1 MKTVDPQL
9 IESYLQKTENYL
21 NQKLI
26 PFWSARAVDTK
37 YGGFQT
43 NYDRNGHRTEVT
55 EKSFLAQ
62 CRCIFTLSF
71 VQRLGF
77 QWPDGEAS
85 LKQGLDFL
93 FTHFRDKENE
103 GYFWIVEEDGQVKDD
118 NKIIYGHSFLIY
130 GLAEYAL
137 LTGDD
142 SAKKEACRLFDWLQ
156 TKVADTEY
164 GGYLEHF
171 DRQMNLKKSHKD
183 FPVHKSL
190 DVHMHL
196 MEAFTTLY
204 ELTGE
209 EKHRN
214 ALLEIIELIFDK
226 MVDPEMGTGISMFTQ
241 DWKPIPNVELDT
253 VWGRDRFDE
262 QGKSINITSYGHNIE
277 LAWLY
282 LHALDILAIPRANHI
297 DRVKPIFE
305 HTYANRVDWTNGGLY
320 VEGECSG
327 PVTEPTKE
335 FWQQAEAMV
344 GFLDAYALT
353 GDIKYFDA
361 FTNIHDF
368 VFDKM
373 IHWEQGDWFA
383 LLEADGTIIWDYMG
397 TSWKVFYH
405 TVRGTC
411 LVVMKLRALNAIALS
426 RQVKWEN

>member
-1 MKTVDPQL
+1 MQTFGPQL
-9 IESYLQKTENYL
+9 IKSYLEKTENYL
-21 NQKLI
+21 NEKLI
-26 PFWSARAVDTK
+26 PFWSARAVDQK

-43 NYDRNGHRTEVT
+43 NYDRDGHRSDVT

-62 CRCIFTLSF
+62 CRCIFTISHT
-71 VQRLGF
+71 QRLGF
-77 QWPDGEAS
+77 HWPDGTAS

-93 FTHFRDKENE
+93 LKHFHDKEFD
-103 GYFWIVEEDGQVKDD
+103 GYYWIVEEDGRVKDE

-137 LTGDD
+137 LSGDD
-142 SAKKEACRLFDWLQ
+142 AAKQEACRVFEWLQ
-156 TKVADTEY
+156 EKVADSEH

-171 DRQMNLKKSHKD
+171 DRQMNLKRSHKD

-209 EKHRN
+209 EKHKN

-226 MVDPEMGTGISMFTQ
+226 MVDPGIGTGISMFTQ
-241 DWKPIPNVELDT
+241 EWQPIPNVELDT

-262 QGKSINITSYGHNIE
+262 NGKGVNITSYGHNIE

-282 LHALDILAIPRANHI
+282 LHALDILGIPRKNHL
-297 DRVKPIFE
+297 DRVLPIFE
-305 HTYANRVDWTNGGLY
+305 HTYVNGVDWGNGGLY
-320 VEGECSG
+320 VEGKTQG
-327 PVTEPTKE
+327 KVTEPTKE
-335 FWQQAEAMV
+335 FWQQAEGMV
-344 GFLDAYALT
+344 GFLDAYQLT
-353 GDIKYFDA
+353 REDKYFKA
-361 FTNIHDF
+361 FQNIHDF
-368 VFDKM
+368 VFAKM
-373 IHWEQGDWFA
+373 IHWEQGDWYA
-383 LLEADGTIIWDYMG
+383 LLEEDGTIIWDYMG

-411 LVVMKLRALNAIALS
+411 LVVKKLRELI
-426 RQVKWEN
+426 ED